1 MHQGMWSRL
10 TVFRVTSSTPSND
23 TPGGGV
29 LNTEDVLYEGV
40 RAALQDAQGT
50 QALFEQGL
58 ETVKMVDCLVEPGT
72 LDIRERDEV
81 MDTVPGNVYY
91 NQRLR
96 VVQVMAGITAPGHPH
111 AHLELKL
118 RRIVRSRSQQ

>member
-1 MHQGMWSRL
+1 MQGMWSRL
-10 TVFRVTSSTPSND
+10 TVWRMLNSSVVND
-23 TPGGGV
+23 SAGGGAM
-29 LNTEDVLYEGV
+29 LTGTVLYMGV

-72 LDIRERDEV
+72 LDIQERDEV
-81 MDTVPGNVYY
+81 EDTVPGSVYFR
-91 NQRLR
+91 QRLR
-96 VVQVMAGITAPGHPH
+96 VVQVIAGITHPSHPH

-118 RRIVRSRSQQ
+118 RRIVRSRTQQ